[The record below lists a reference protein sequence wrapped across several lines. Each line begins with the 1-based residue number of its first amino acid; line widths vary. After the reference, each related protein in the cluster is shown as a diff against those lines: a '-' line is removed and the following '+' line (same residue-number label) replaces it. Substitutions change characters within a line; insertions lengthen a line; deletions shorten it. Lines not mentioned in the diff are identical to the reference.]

1 MSLKK
6 SPNKNPKENL
16 KKKIEKKIEDVII
29 EDEMISESE
38 PIIRRYQ
45 RIGLDIFL
53 IKRLDDES
61 LDVYNKRI
69 GYISQKIKNKKED
82 YDLDEIVNC
91 SIIWRNHHI
100 YKMGYPEQVL
110 RKI

>member
-1 MSLKK
+1 ML
-6 SPNKNPKENL
+6 
-16 KKKIEKKIEDVII
+16 
-29 EDEMISESE
+29 SETE

-45 RIGLDIFL
+45 RIGPDIFL

-69 GYISQKIKNKKED
+69 GYISQKIKNNKD
-82 YDLDEIVNC
+82 YDLDKIVNC
-91 SIIWRNHHI
+91 SIIWRNHYI

-110 RKI
+110 SKI